1 MNECQVGLGGQ
12 GFGAVDELVIQEAL
26 AIDSS
31 DESGLGQLWQRERVQ
46 IASEVVTL
54 DGEEGQPEILEGSRR
69 ERETH
74 KSESERECD
83 VFTGI
88 KRKKIKIK

>member
-1 MNECQVGLGGQ
+1 M
-12 GFGAVDELVIQEAL
+12 
-26 AIDSS
+26 S
-31 DESGLGQLWQRERVQ
+31 

-54 DGEEGQPEILEGSRR
+54 EGEEGWIEILEGSRR

-83 VFTGI
+83 FFTGI
-88 KRKKIKIK
+88 KRKKK

>member
-1 MNECQVGLGGQ
+1 M
-12 GFGAVDELVIQEAL
+12 
-26 AIDSS
+26 S
-31 DESGLGQLWQRERVQ
+31 

-54 DGEEGQPEILEGSRR
+54 EGEEGWLEILEGSRR

-83 VFTGI
+83 VLTGI
-88 KRKKIKIK
+88 KRKKLKLNKVLTYVGRTYSYTKISLNISVYSYSVIFFSV

>member
-12 GFGAVDELVIQEAL
+12 GFGIVDELVIQEAL

-54 DGEEGQPEILEGSRR
+54 DGEEGQLEILEGSRR

-74 KSESERECD
+74 KSKSERECD

-88 KRKKIKIK
+88 KRK

>member
-1 MNECQVGLGGQ
+1 M
-12 GFGAVDELVIQEAL
+12 
-26 AIDSS
+26 S
-31 DESGLGQLWQRERVQ
+31 

-54 DGEEGQPEILEGSRR
+54 EGEEGWLEILEGSRR

-83 VFTGI
+83 VLTGI
-88 KRKKIKIK
+88 KRKKLKLNKVLTYVGRTYSYTKISLTISLYSYSVIFFSV

>member
-1 MNECQVGLGGQ
+1 M
-12 GFGAVDELVIQEAL
+12 
-26 AIDSS
+26 S
-31 DESGLGQLWQRERVQ
+31 

-54 DGEEGQPEILEGSRR
+54 DGEEGWLEILEGSRR